1 MAGSNSFIRVPP
13 DSTGKKTATLA
24 VTRGPDIVEMQ
35 EVVTS
40 YQTDATST
48 GINVTNASAQALPAN
63 ALRRG
68 LLLQNLSD
76 TRIICRFG
84 VAAVAT
90 VGAEIGFAVEAN
102 GGAVEL
108 LNLVDTRILNAM
120 HAGTGTKRLLATE
133 WSS

>member
-1 MAGSNSFIRVPP
+1 MAATNSFIRVPP
-13 DSTGKKTATLA
+13 DSTGKKTATLS

-40 YQTDATST
+40 YQTDATSI
-48 GINVTNASAQALPAN
+48 GINVTTTSAQALPAN
-63 ALRRG
+63 AVRRG

-90 VGAEIGFAVEAN
+90 IGAEIGFAVEAN
-102 GGAVEL
+102 GGAVDMA
-108 LNLVDTRILNAM
+108 NLVDTRVLNAM
-120 HAGTGTKRLLATE
+120 HAGTGTKRLVATE
-133 WSS
+133 W

>member
-24 VTRGPDIVEMQ
+24 VTRGTDIVEMQ

-48 GINVTNASAQALPAN
+48 GIGVTNASGPAVPAN

-84 VAAVAT
+84 LAAVAT
-90 VGAEIGFAVEAN
+90 VGGEIGFAVEAN

-108 LNLVDTRILNAM
+108 LNLVDTRVLNAM